1 MITKTLGSATLAIAP
16 TVLPGLSKFM
26 DSKQP
31 LVRKPQPLPWASPHN
46 NNQAPLTCYWVT
58 FLVKRG
64 RVSSSKVVWVRLW
77 TRQSF
82 LYTPLPYPSIES
94 RPAVAKALVSGQPLT
109 PTIHP
114 GSPRPPCSLKGK
126 IVPGWGETSSFDME
140 SQESKDRFEG
150 QGHEFGLSTSPLS
163 PWEMSPANPKTEMD
177 WTYVFVF
184 PHL

>member
-64 RVSSSKVVWVRLW
+64 RVSSSKLVWVRLW

-82 LYTPLPYPSIES
+82 FYTPLPYPSIES
-94 RPAVAKALVSGQPLT
+94 RSAVAKALVSGQLLT
-109 PTIHP
+109 SSIHP
-114 GSPRPPCSLKGK
+114 GSTQR
-126 IVPGWGETSSFDME
+126 
-140 SQESKDRFEG
+140 
-150 QGHEFGLSTSPLS
+150 PLS
-163 PWEMSPANPKTEMD
+163 QASLLAQGENCCWMGGNQLFWHGESR
-177 WTYVFVF
+177 V
-184 PHL
+184 